1 MNTETFGSLIK
12 SLRVSNKLTLRE
24 VALKIGIDTS
34 MLGKIEKDNRKASKE
49 IITKLA
55 DFFDIKSTSLNIAMK
70 SDIVAYSILE
80 DDENALEILKVAEQ
94 KIKYSKKSKKK

>member
-1 MNTETFGSLIK
+1 MNTETFGTLIK
-12 SLRVSNKLTLRE
+12 NLRVSNKLTLRE

-55 DFFDIKSTSLNIAMK
+55 DFFDIKPTSLNIAMK
-70 SDIVAYSILE
+70 SDIVAYNILE

>member
-1 MNTETFGSLIK
+1 MNTETFGTLIK

-55 DFFDIKSTSLNIAMK
+55 DFFDIKPTSLKIAMK
-70 SDIVAYSILE
+70 SDIVAYNILE
-80 DDENALEILKVAEQ
+80 DDEHALEILKVAEQ

>member
-1 MNTETFGSLIK
+1 MNTETFGTLIK

-55 DFFDIKSTSLNIAMK
+55 DFFDIKPTRLNIAMK
-70 SDIVAYSILE
+70 SDIVAYNILE

>member
-12 SLRVSNKLTLRE
+12 NLRVSNKLTLRE

-70 SDIVAYSILE
+70 SDIVAYNILE

-94 KIKYSKKSKKK
+94 KIMYSKKSKKK